1 MKEEE
6 KKATIIRAEG
16 DALAAT
22 MVSEA
27 INKHGPGLVAI
38 RKIEAAQYMVEK
50 MNQNQNI
57 SFIQGGNTMNMLNLN
72 AGGR

>member
-50 MNQNQNI
+50 MNQN
-57 SFIQGGNTMNMLNLN
+57 
-72 AGGR
+72 

>member
-1 MKEEE
+1 
-6 KKATIIRAEG
+6 
-16 DALAAT
+16 

-27 INKHGPGLVAI
+27 IMKHGPGLVAI

-50 MNQNQNI
+50 MNGNANI

>member
-50 MNQNQNI
+50 MNQNGNI
-57 SFIQGGNTMNMLNLN
+57 SFI
-72 AGGR
+72 

>member
-16 DALAAT
+16 DAQAAT

-27 INKHGPGLVAI
+27 ISKHGPGLVAI
-38 RKIEAAQYMVEK
+38 RKIEAAQYMVER
-50 MNQNQNI
+50 MNGNSNI

-72 AGGR
+72 PGGR

>member
-1 MKEEE
+1 MTHLQFSQEFSQSIEAKQVAQQDAERAKFVVQMKEEE

-16 DALAAT
+16 DAQAAT

-38 RKIEAAQYMVEK
+38 RKIEAA
-50 MNQNQNI
+50 
-57 SFIQGGNTMNMLNLN
+57 
-72 AGGR
+72 

>member
-1 MKEEE
+1 MQFSQEFSQSIEAKQVAQQDAERAKFVVQMKEEE

-38 RKIEAAQYMVEK
+38 RKIEAA
-50 MNQNQNI
+50 
-57 SFIQGGNTMNMLNLN
+57 
-72 AGGR
+72 